1 MLQQI
6 SDVVKTPNIYSQ
18 IFILLHLPYINSE
31 NRWKRFSQKKLLS
44 IFFQLE
50 IVVDKTTFSSLIFYK
65 MNDCVSIQNVTTGF

>member
-6 SDVVKTPNIYSQ
+6 SDVAKTPNIYSQ

-50 IVVDKTTFSSLIFYK
+50 IVVDKSSLIFYK

>member
-50 IVVDKTTFSSLIFYK
+50 IVVDKSSLIFYK